1 MYNIF
6 FNINTAISAR
16 NDLNCAE
23 PNDITRTV
31 ACELDEQCMTSISQI
46 DGSTIWERSC
56 SQENV
61 EAVGARCST
70 KYKGGKVSENTCKKT
85 CTGKSSFDS
94 YRMSHA
100 ILNSYLETKCNNHL
114 TMVDLT
120 KMTVENSPEDPD
132 SIMIEGVNSQNQ
144 PNPLVLPSEPADS
157 GYV

>member
-1 MYNIF
+1 M
-6 FNINTAISAR
+6 
-16 NDLNCAE
+16 
-23 PNDITRTV
+23 V
-31 ACELDEQCMTSISQI
+31 AQFGKEVALKKMLKLLELD
-46 DGSTIWERSC
+46 
-56 SQENV
+56 
-61 EAVGARCST
+61 AVQNTRAEKFPKILARKHVQVNRLLT
-70 KYKGGKVSENTCKKT
+70 HTV
-85 CTGKSSFDS
+85 S

-157 GYV
+157 PAGVTIKPSTSGEDFLRVSLCTSLLSILAITILFV